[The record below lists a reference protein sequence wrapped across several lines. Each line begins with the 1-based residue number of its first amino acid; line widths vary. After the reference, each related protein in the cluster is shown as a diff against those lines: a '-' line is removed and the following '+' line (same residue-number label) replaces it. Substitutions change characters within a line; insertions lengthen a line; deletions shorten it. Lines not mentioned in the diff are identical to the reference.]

1 MQFVEK
7 GIENEKTL
15 LLLPGTCCNWE
26 TNFMRV
32 LPELEK
38 KYHLICVNYDG
49 FDGSDAIFPDIITV
63 TEKIEKYIIENHNGK
78 VDGALGSSLGGTFVG
93 QLAVRKNIHIDR
105 GIFGSSDLD
114 QSGPVSAKLQSMLV
128 TPLLTGVTKNMAKR
142 NKAKKLLKKMAR
154 HLLAFYVKCA
164 LKLFGRDIS
173 GIRPV
178 PVYKRYIGDVDYVVG
193 ADLFVKNSPYAR
205 FDENFFLY
213 YEETDM
219 QLRMKNDGLRRS
231 LIEGPSVMHLVRGG
245 KNKMDDVLR
254 YGSFSI
260 IQSEISKV
268 RYTKKNLSAVIAFL
282 LKLMISLHW
291 LSPYVLKNT
300 HKFYRK
306 LWGV

>member
-1 MQFVEK
+1 MTPSLNVSVVIVSFNTCNLLRDCLKSIYENTSGVLFEVIVSDNGSVDGSVEMVKKEFPQVVLVENNANLGFGTANNRGLDVAKGEFVFYL
-7 GIENEKTL
+7 NSDTL
-15 LLLPGTCCNWE
+15 LLNNAIKIFYDYWKSHENE
-26 TNFMRV
+26 T
-32 LPELEK
+32 L
-38 KYHLICVNYDG
+38 
-49 FDGSDAIFPDIITV
+49 
-63 TEKIEKYIIENHNGK
+63 
-78 VDGALGSSLGGTFVG
+78 GALGC
-93 QLAVRKNIHIDR
+93 N
-105 GIFGSSDLD
+105 
-114 QSGPVSAKLQSMLV
+114 LV
-128 TPLLTGVTKNMAKR
+128 DADGVLTESYGKFPESKI
-142 NKAKKLLKKMAR
+142 LLKKMVR
-154 HLLAFYVKCA
+154 HLLAFYVKCV
-164 LKLFGRDIS
+164 LKLLGCDIS

-178 PVYKRYIGDVDYVVG
+178 PVYECYIGDVDYVVG

>member
-1 MQFVEK
+1 MTPSLNISVVIVSFNTCNLLRDCLKSIYENTSGVLFEVIVSDNGSVDGSVEMVKKEFPQVVLVENNANLGFGTANNRGLDVAKGEFVFYL
-7 GIENEKTL
+7 NSDTL
-15 LLLPGTCCNWE
+15 LLNNAIKMFYDYWKSHENE
-26 TNFMRV
+26 T
-32 LPELEK
+32 
-38 KYHLICVNYDG
+38 I
-49 FDGSDAIFPDIITV
+49 
-63 TEKIEKYIIENHNGK
+63 
-78 VDGALGSSLGGTFVG
+78 GALGC
-93 QLAVRKNIHIDR
+93 N
-105 GIFGSSDLD
+105 
-114 QSGPVSAKLQSMLV
+114 LV
-128 TPLLTGVTKNMAKR
+128 DADGVLTESYGKFPESKI
-142 NKAKKLLKKMAR
+142 LLKKMMR

-178 PVYKRYIGDVDYVVG
+178 PVYECHIGDVDYVVG

>member
-1 MQFVEK
+1 MTPSLNVSVVIVSFNTCNLLRVCLKSIYENTSGVLFEVIVSDNGSVDGSVEMVKKEFPQVVLVENNANLGFGTANNRGLDVAKGEFVFYL
-7 GIENEKTL
+7 NSDTL
-15 LLLPGTCCNWE
+15 LLNNAIKMFYDYWKSHENE
-26 TNFMRV
+26 T
-32 LPELEK
+32 
-38 KYHLICVNYDG
+38 I
-49 FDGSDAIFPDIITV
+49 
-63 TEKIEKYIIENHNGK
+63 
-78 VDGALGSSLGGTFVG
+78 GALGC
-93 QLAVRKNIHIDR
+93 N
-105 GIFGSSDLD
+105 
-114 QSGPVSAKLQSMLV
+114 LV
-128 TPLLTGVTKNMAKR
+128 DADGVLTESYGKFPESKI
-142 NKAKKLLKKMAR
+142 LLKKMVR

-178 PVYKRYIGDVDYVVG
+178 PVYERYIGDVDYVVG

>member
-1 MQFVEK
+1 MTPSLNVSVVIVSFNTCNLLRDCLKSIYENTSGVLFEVIVSDNGSVDGSVEMVKKEFPQVVLVENNANLGFGTANNRGLDVAKGEFVFYL
-7 GIENEKTL
+7 NSDTL
-15 LLLPGTCCNWE
+15 LLNNAIKMFYDYWKSHENE
-26 TNFMRV
+26 T
-32 LPELEK
+32 
-38 KYHLICVNYDG
+38 I
-49 FDGSDAIFPDIITV
+49 
-63 TEKIEKYIIENHNGK
+63 
-78 VDGALGSSLGGTFVG
+78 GALGC
-93 QLAVRKNIHIDR
+93 N
-105 GIFGSSDLD
+105 
-114 QSGPVSAKLQSMLV
+114 LV
-128 TPLLTGVTKNMAKR
+128 DADGVLTESYGKFPESKI
-142 NKAKKLLKKMAR
+142 LLKKMVR

-178 PVYKRYIGDVDYVVG
+178 PVYERYIGDVDYVVG

>member
-1 MQFVEK
+1 MTPSLNVSVVIVSFNTCNLLRDCLKSIYENTSGVLFEVIVSDNGSVDGSVEMVKKEFPQVVLVENNANLGFGTANNRGLDVAKGEFVFYL
-7 GIENEKTL
+7 NSDTL
-15 LLLPGTCCNWE
+15 LLNNAIKVFYDYW
-26 TNFMRV
+26 
-32 LPELEK
+32 K
-38 KYHLICVNYDG
+38 KH
-49 FDGSDAIFPDIITV
+49 
-63 TEKIEKYIIENHNGK
+63 ENESF
-78 VDGALGSSLGGTFVG
+78 GALGCNLVDANG
-93 QLAVRKNIHIDR
+93 
-105 GIFGSSDLD
+105 
-114 QSGPVSAKLQSMLV
+114 ML
-128 TPLLTGVTKNMAKR
+128 TESHGKFPES
-142 NKAKKLLKKMAR
+142 KKLLKKMAR
-154 HLLAFYVKCA
+154 HLLSFYVKCV
-164 LKLFGRDIS
+164 LKLLGCDIS

-178 PVYKRYIGDVDYVVG
+178 PVYERYIGDVDYVVG

>member
-1 MQFVEK
+1 MTPSLNVSVIIVSFNTCELLRNCLKSVFEKTTEVSFEVIVSDNGSVDGSVEMVK
-7 GIENEKTL
+7 GEFPQVVLIENNANLGFGTANNRGLDVAKGEFVFYLNSDTL
-15 LLLPGTCCNWE
+15 LLNNAIKVFYDYW
-26 TNFMRV
+26 
-32 LPELEK
+32 K
-38 KYHLICVNYDG
+38 KH
-49 FDGSDAIFPDIITV
+49 
-63 TEKIEKYIIENHNGK
+63 ENESF
-78 VDGALGSSLGGTFVG
+78 GALGCNLVDANG
-93 QLAVRKNIHIDR
+93 
-105 GIFGSSDLD
+105 
-114 QSGPVSAKLQSMLV
+114 ML
-128 TPLLTGVTKNMAKR
+128 TESHGKFPES
-142 NKAKKLLKKMAR
+142 KKLLKKMAR

-178 PVYKRYIGDVDYVVG
+178 PVYERYIGDVDYVVG